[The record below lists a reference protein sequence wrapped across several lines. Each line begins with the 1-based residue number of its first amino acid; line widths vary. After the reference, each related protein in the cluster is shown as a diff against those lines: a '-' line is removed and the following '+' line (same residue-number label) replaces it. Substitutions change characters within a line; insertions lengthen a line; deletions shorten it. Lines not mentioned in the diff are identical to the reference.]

1 MGVPDASSVIDF
13 ALFPMLSIDYTS
25 VARIFTQG
33 IETGNAT
40 YDVAAADWTDW
51 DEKHLNGI
59 ETGNATY
66 DVAAAD
72 WTDWDAKHLNHSRW
86 VLKSRKEESVLGW
99 AALSPVSSR
108 RVFSGV
114 AELSIYI
121 DTDFL
126 GQGFGNV
133 LMNAVIASSE
143 ENGIWML
150 QSGIFPENQ
159 ASIALHEKFGFRMV
173 GKRERIGKMANGIWR
188 DIVLLERRS
197 SVVG

>member
-1 MGVPDASSVIDF
+1 MVVPDASEELKF
-13 ALFPMLSIDYTS
+13 ALMSMQSDDYPS
-25 VARIFTQG
+25 VSRIFTQG

-40 YDVAAADWTDW
+40 YDTAAAVW
-51 DEKHLNGI
+51 E
-59 ETGNATY
+59 
-66 DVAAAD
+66 
-72 WTDWDAKHLNHSRW
+72 DWDAKHLMHSRW
-86 VLKSRKEESVLGW
+86 VVKSVCEGSVLGW
-99 AALSPVSSR
+99 AALSSVSSR
-108 RVFSGV
+108 VVFSGV
-114 AELSIYI
+114 AELSIYV

-126 GQGFGNV
+126 GQGMGNA
-133 LMNAVIASSE
+133 LMEAVIASSE

-173 GKRERIGKMANGIWR
+173 GKRERIGKMANGDWR

>member
-1 MGVPDASSVIDF
+1 MGVLNASDELKF
-13 ALFPMLSIDYTS
+13 ALMPMQSVDYHS

-40 YDVAAADWTDW
+40 YDTAAAVW
-51 DEKHLNGI
+51 E
-59 ETGNATY
+59 
-66 DVAAAD
+66 
-72 WTDWDAKHLNHSRW
+72 DWDAKHLMHSRW
-86 VLKSRKEESVLGW
+86 VVKSVGDDSVLGW

-133 LMNAVIASSE
+133 LMNAVISSSE

-159 ASIALHEKFGFRMV
+159 ASIALHGKFGFRLV
-173 GKRERIGKMANGIWR
+173 GKRERIGKMANGDWR

>member
-1 MGVPDASSVIDF
+1 MGVPDASDVLDF
-13 ALFPMLSIDYTS
+13 ALLPMQSVDYPS
-25 VARIFTQG
+25 VSRIFTQG

-40 YDVAAADWTDW
+40 YDTAAAVW
-51 DEKHLNGI
+51 E
-59 ETGNATY
+59 
-66 DVAAAD
+66 
-72 WTDWDAKHLNHSRW
+72 DWDAKHLPHSRW
-86 VLKSRKEESVLGW
+86 VVKSVGDDSVLGW

-159 ASIALHEKFGFRMV
+159 ASIALHEKFGFRLV
-173 GKRERIGKMANGIWR
+173 GRRERIGKMANGVWR

-197 SVVG
+197 LIVAL

>member
-1 MGVPDASSVIDF
+1 MGVPDASDVLDF
-13 ALFPMLSIDYTS
+13 ALLPMQSVDYPS
-25 VARIFTQG
+25 VSRIFTQG

-40 YDVAAADWTDW
+40 YDTSAAVW
-51 DEKHLNGI
+51 E
-59 ETGNATY
+59 
-66 DVAAAD
+66 
-72 WTDWDAKHLNHSRW
+72 DWDAKHLIHSRW
-86 VLKSRKEESVLGW
+86 VVKSVGDDSVLGW

-159 ASIALHEKFGFRMV
+159 ASIALHEKFGFRLV
-173 GKRERIGKMANGIWR
+173 GRRERIGKMANGVWR

-197 SVVG
+197 LIVGL

>member
-1 MGVPDASSVIDF
+1 VS
-13 ALFPMLSIDYTS
+13 
-25 VARIFTQG
+25 RIFTQG

-40 YDVAAADWTDW
+40 YDTAAAVW
-51 DEKHLNGI
+51 E
-59 ETGNATY
+59 
-66 DVAAAD
+66 
-72 WTDWDAKHLNHSRW
+72 DWDAKHLMHSRW
-86 VLKSRKEESVLGW
+86 VVKSVCEGSVLGW

-126 GQGFGNV
+126 GQGLGNV
-133 LMNAVIASSE
+133 LMNALIASSE

-159 ASIALHEKFGFRMV
+159 ASIALHEKFGFRLV

-197 SVVG
+197 SVVD